1 MQHSSSVVQISKCS
15 ALYICQMRIMHAPFN
30 KNCIVNGIN
39 MICFYKQFFKDH
51 VDIFFIVNSQTELK
65 LVLHIY

>member
-15 ALYICQMRIMHAPFN
+15 ALYICQMRIMHAPFD

-39 MICFYKQFFKDH
+39 MICFLQSFSRNMLIF
-51 VDIFFIVNSQTELK
+51 FFIVNSQTVLK